1 MWERRGSGSVGSSG
15 STREIRFEVSEQ
27 ERGREGAERARAHL
41 ARAESELE
49 AAQRFVDPGGG
60 GETELALARAL
71 ANARAS
77 VAEAMETVRMT
88 LGEQD
93 AREDEL
99 QRRIIITAQAKSDG
113 LRLLRIINDT
123 QAHGQEGARADPTRA
138 AHEAGLDV
146 GSERYQD
153 AMAYL
158 LEQAALLGDEHTAF
172 DVGDQHPHG
181 YASYFFTRRAVKL
194 LEEG

>member
-1 MWERRGSGSVGSSG
+1 MSSLIGFVGPSAVSMSLIYPFPRRSPDRALGN
-15 STREIRFEVSEQ
+15 ESEQ
-27 ERGREGAERARAHL
+27 
-41 ARAESELE
+41 
-49 AAQRFVDPGGG
+49 
-60 GETELALARAL
+60 
-71 ANARAS
+71 
-77 VAEAMETVRMT
+77 
-88 LGEQD
+88 
-93 AREDEL
+93 
-99 QRRIIITAQAKSDG
+99 RRTTIEAQARSDG
-113 LRLLRIINDT
+113 LRLLRTINDT

-158 LEQAALLGDEHTAF
+158 IEQAALLADENTAF

-181 YASYFFTRRAVKL
+181 YASYFFSRRAVKL

>member
-1 MWERRGSGSVGSSG
+1 LWLGNK
-15 STREIRFEVSEQ
+15 SEQ
-27 ERGREGAERARAHL
+27 
-41 ARAESELE
+41 
-49 AAQRFVDPGGG
+49 
-60 GETELALARAL
+60 
-71 ANARAS
+71 
-77 VAEAMETVRMT
+77 
-88 LGEQD
+88 
-93 AREDEL
+93 
-99 QRRIIITAQAKSDG
+99 RRTTIEAQARSDG

-158 LEQAALLGDEHTAF
+158 IEQAALLADENTAF

-181 YASYFFTRRAVKL
+181 YASYFFSRRAVKL